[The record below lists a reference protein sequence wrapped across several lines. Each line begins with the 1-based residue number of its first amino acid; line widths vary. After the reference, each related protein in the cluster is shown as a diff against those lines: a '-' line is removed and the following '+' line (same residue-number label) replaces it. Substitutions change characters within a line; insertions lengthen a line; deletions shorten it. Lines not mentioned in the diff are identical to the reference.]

1 MNTKT
6 IPPDTE
12 HFSLG
17 NIMEVDLYNNA
28 VDMM

>member
-1 MNTKT
+1 MNTKI

-12 HFSLG
+12 YFSIR
-17 NIMEVDLYNNA
+17 NIMEVDFYNNA